1 MTLGDKE
8 RSDLIAKVNC
18 HETGSSGWMPGLSAL
33 ALPDSLTTG
42 HPRVQLRNYHAI
54 LELAATQLG
63 GVLWLWNAHD
73 QVREVVSGSV
83 EELWGIVLPDN
94 PKEQF
99 QAFLSVIDASH
110 RPLFQAAFAP
120 TSGEADVTIR
130 IVHPTKG
137 TRWLRIRK
145 TVQPGL
151 DDSCQV
157 GLTRDITDEVQ
168 RLVQDQQQHELLK
181 RADRLATLGILSAS
195 LVHDLNHSLNGINLA
210 VGLLDQWIQELQ
222 PLLTRTADDAPEALA
237 CGTSV
242 AEIAT
247 QMPILASG
255 IQDTVRRMV
264 AMHTQLR
271 RYTKGAEIPPE
282 ELALDEVIR
291 DVVALVHPYLER
303 SVVRCALDL
312 PPDRLHLRSQRIGLE
327 QVLTNLITNA
337 AQALSGRGG
346 TITIGARAG
355 DFRQRDA
362 ILWVTDD
369 GPGLSADDQARLGID
384 FFTTRHDGTG
394 LGWVIIR
401 RVVGELGGTVSL
413 MSTLGQG
420 TRVEVRLPTQPPDS
434 LINPPSAEF
443 LRPLK
448 ERRS

>member
-1 MTLGDKE
+1 MTLSDKE
-8 RSDLIAKVNC
+8 SAGSLAEANC
-18 HETGSSGWMPGLSAL
+18 NLAGSSAPMSGLSGL
-33 ALPDSLTTG
+33 ALPKSFATSD
-42 HPRVQLRNYHAI
+42 PRVQLRNYQAI

-73 QVREVVSGSV
+73 QIREVVSGSV
-83 EELWGIVLPDN
+83 EELWGIALPDD

-99 QAFLSVIDASH
+99 QAFLSVIDAPH
-110 RPLFQAAFAP
+110 RPLFQTAFTP
-120 TSGEADVTIR
+120 TSGEADFTIR
-130 IVHPTKG
+130 ILHPAKG
-137 TRWLRIRK
+137 IRWLRIRK
-145 TVQPGL
+145 TVQTGM

-157 GLTRDITDEVQ
+157 GLTRDITDDIE
-168 RLVQDQQQHELLK
+168 RLAQDHQQQDLLK

-210 VGLLDQWIQELQ
+210 VGLLDQWIHDLQ
-222 PLLTRTADDAPEALA
+222 PLLNQTANAAPEALA
-237 CGTSV
+237 SGTSLSD
-242 AEIAT
+242 ITT

-255 IQDTVRRMV
+255 IQDTERRMV

-282 ELALDEVIR
+282 KLALDEVIR
-291 DVVALVHPYLER
+291 NVVSLVHPYLER
-303 SVVRCALDL
+303 SVVRCVLDL
-312 PPDRLHLRSQRIGLE
+312 PAGGLHLRSQRIGLE

-346 TITIGARAG
+346 TITIGARPG
-355 DFRQRDA
+355 DSQQRDVV
-362 ILWVTDD
+362 LWVTDD
-369 GPGLSADDQARLGID
+369 GPGLCAEDQARLGID

-401 RVVGELGGTVSL
+401 RVVGELGGTVTL
-413 MSTLGQG
+413 TSTLGQG

-434 LINPPSAEF
+434 LVNPPSAEF

-448 ERRS
+448 DRRP